1 MMANSPRCFVKDS
14 CYSGGMWN
22 DVVDLRDFYNTR
34 MGEVTR
40 HLVRRKIRSVWP
52 DVKGMSMLG
61 LGYAVPFLR
70 QFREEAE
77 RVIAVM
83 PAQQGILPWPPE
95 GPNCAAL
102 ADETALPLPDVS
114 VDRLLLVHGL
124 ECGEHTADMLK
135 EMWRVLTGSGRI
147 LIVVPNRRGI
157 WAQTDRTPFGQG
169 HPYSASQLS
178 KVLRANMFIPI
189 QTQHALYVPPTRS
202 LAVLSTA
209 PAWERIGARWFP
221 ALGGV
226 TLVEA
231 GKQIYAATAVRAK
244 RVRSPVVV
252 PFPESARGGAG
263 RSMLTPPERR

>member
-1 MMANSPRCFVKDS
+1 
-14 CYSGGMWN
+14 MWN
-22 DVVDLRDFYNTR
+22 DVVDLRDFYETR

-40 HLVRRKIRSVWP
+40 HLVRRKIRAIWP
-52 DVKGMSMLG
+52 DLRGMSLLG

-77 RVIAVM
+77 RVVAIM

-124 ECGEHTADMLK
+124 ECGEQTADMLK

-169 HPYSASQLS
+169 HPYSATQLS
-178 KVLRANMFIPI
+178 KLLRANMFTPI

-202 LAVLSTA
+202 LTILSTA
-209 PAWERIGARWFP
+209 PAWERIGARWLT

-226 TLVEA
+226 TLMEA
-231 GKQIYAATAVRAK
+231 GKQIYAGTAVRAK
-244 RVRSPVVV
+244 RAKSPVVV
-252 PFPESARGGAG
+252 PFPEGIRGAPG
-263 RSMLTPPERR
+263 RSFFSTPTRK

>member
-1 MMANSPRCFVKDS
+1 
-14 CYSGGMWN
+14 MWN

-40 HLVRRKIRSVWP
+40 HLVRRKIRSIWP
-52 DVKGMSMLG
+52 EVRGMSMLG

-202 LAVLSTA
+202 LHHTVDRAGL
-209 PAWERIGARWFP
+209 GAHRRP
-221 ALGGV
+221 LVPGPRRRDAGRGRQADLCRHGGKG
-226 TLVEA
+226 EA
-231 GKQIYAATAVRAK
+231 GEV
-244 RVRSPVVV
+244 
-252 PFPESARGGAG
+252 AG
-263 RSMLTPPERR
+263 RRSVS